1 MNNVRIGKVLFYLAL
16 SFSALGGKAL
26 AASSSAL
33 SEEPRPM
40 LTEEEVH
47 KAQKRYGGGHH
58 SSTLPTKSKPL
69 FTKENEP
76 KPTPPIIE
84 RGDKFLANGNIEPGY
99 TLPTGAVWQPGLWV
113 FGNWR
118 NAAGHFDNGRAE
130 SQEYLATRLDLFF
143 NLKLSPTE
151 RILLGITPFT
161 DGAQQTGILHRDS
174 QGTTFENGL
183 NPYINTLFF
192 EGEFGEIFPNLDP
205 DDNKALD
212 FGFAIGRQ
220 PIFFQEGI
228 MINDTIDAIG
238 ITRDTIMIPGLT
250 PDMRLTAL
258 FGWSN
263 IHRNDNIR
271 DRDAYLLGL
280 FSETD
285 LRWSTVNLDGSYVIS
300 TNPQGGD
307 GLFLGAAATQRIGQF
322 NTSFR
327 INGSLAVN
335 EKGPAVDSGVVLFS
349 EVSRTVTGSENL
361 VYANAFWGIE
371 NYSSAARGPT
381 TGGPLGRAG
390 ILFAS
395 PVVGFAGSALSN
407 QANDVFGG
415 ALGYQMFFNHEK
427 TQFTMELGG
436 RKDTD
441 GSNTGA
447 IAFGG
452 QLLHALNN
460 RSSIQLDGFVS
471 EGQNQT
477 TGTGLRLELRT
488 RF

>member
-1 MNNVRIGKVLFYLAL
+1 MKIVRTGKILFLVAL
-16 SFSALGGKAL
+16 SVAALGGRSF

-40 LTEEEVH
+40 LTEEEVL
-47 KAQKRYGGGHH
+47 KAQGRSGHHH
-58 SSTLPTKSKPL
+58 SSKLPTKSKPL

-84 RGDKFLANGNIEPGY
+84 KGDKFLANGNIEPGY

-113 FGNWR
+113 FGNFR
-118 NAAGHFDNGRAE
+118 NAAGHYDNGRSE
-130 SQEYLATRLDLFF
+130 SREFLATRLDLFF

-151 RILLGITPFT
+151 RILLGIQPFT
-161 DGAQQTGILHRDS
+161 KGNQQTGILHTNS
-174 QGTTFENGL
+174 TGTNFINGL
-183 NPYINTLFF
+183 NPYIQTLFF
-192 EGEFGEIFPNLDP
+192 EGEFGEIFPDLDP
-205 DDNKALD
+205 DDRKGLD

-228 MINDTIDAIG
+228 MLNDTIDAIG

-250 PDMRLTAL
+250 PDIRATAL
-258 FGWSN
+258 FGWGN
-263 IHRNDNIR
+263 IHRSDNLR
-271 DRDAYLLGL
+271 DTDAYLLGL
-280 FSETD
+280 FTETD
-285 LRWSTVNLDGSYVIS
+285 LRRSTVNLDGAYVIS
-300 TNPQGGD
+300 TDPRGGD
-307 GLFLGAAATQRIGQF
+307 GLFLGAAATQRIGHF

-327 INGSLAVN
+327 VNTSLAIN

-371 NYSSAARGPT
+371 NYTSAARGPD

-395 PVVGFAGSALSN
+395 PVVGMGGPALSN
-407 QANDVFGG
+407 QANDVVGG

-427 TQFTMELGG
+427 TQLTLELGG

-441 GSNTGA
+441 GTNTGA

-477 TGTGLRLELRT
+477 TGSGLRLELRT

>member
-1 MNNVRIGKVLFYLAL
+1 MNNVRIGKVLFCFAL
-16 SFSALGGKAL
+16 SFTALGGKSL

-47 KAQKRYGGGHH
+47 KAQGRSGHHH
-58 SSTLPTKSKPL
+58 SSKLPTKSKPL
-69 FTKENEP
+69 FTEENEP

-84 RGDKFLANGNIEPGY
+84 RGDKFLAKGNIEPGY

-118 NAAGHFDNGRAE
+118 NAVGHYDNGRSE
-130 SQEYLATRLDLFF
+130 SREFIATRLDLFF

-161 DGAQQTGILHRDS
+161 KGNQQTGILHTDS
-174 QGTTFENGL
+174 TGTNFVNGL
-183 NPYINTLFF
+183 NPYIQTLFF
-192 EGEFGEIFPNLDP
+192 EGEFGEIFPDLDP
-205 DDNKALD
+205 DDNKGLD

-228 MINDTIDAIG
+228 MLNDTIDAIG
-238 ITRDTIMIPGLT
+238 ITRDTIVIPGLT

-258 FGWSN
+258 FGWGN
-263 IHRNDNIR
+263 INRSDNIR
-271 DRDAYLLGL
+271 DTDAYLLGL
-280 FSETD
+280 FTETD
-285 LRWSTVNLDGSYVIS
+285 LRRSTVNLDGSYVIS

-307 GLFLGAAATQRIGQF
+307 GLFFGASATQRIGQI

-327 INGSLAVN
+327 INTSTAIN
-335 EKGPAVDSGVVLFS
+335 EKGPAVDSGVLLFT

-361 VYANAFWGIE
+361 VYANAFWGIDD
-371 NYSSAARGPT
+371 YTSAARGPN
-381 TGGPLGRAG
+381 TGGPLGQAG
-390 ILFAS
+390 ILFAA
-395 PVVGFAGSALSN
+395 PLVGMGGSALSN
-407 QANDVFGG
+407 RANDVVGG

-427 TQFTMELGG
+427 TQLTLELGG

-452 QLLHALNN
+452 QLLHALDN